1 MDRLLDLVLAWV
13 WPSRA
18 APASSDWAA
27 ELARYPL
34 ARFPVLWAAAGPL
47 QRPARS
53 RGRPLRFRV
62 FTDEPQE
69 RGRRL
74 DLELLLPESVAAAVL
89 ARVDWVEAL
98 AEPAPARF
106 LVGLQVLAVRRGDE
120 NLIARAFAGAPD
132 PG

>member
-1 MDRLLDLVLAWV
+1 LLDLVLAWV

-34 ARFPVLWAAAGPL
+34 ARFQVLWAAAGPL
-47 QRPARS
+47 QRPAQS
-53 RGRPLRFRV
+53 RGQPLRFRV

-74 DLELLLPESVAAAVL
+74 ELELLLPEAAVAVL

-98 AEPAPARF
+98 AGPAPARF
-106 LVGLQVLAVRRGDE
+106 LVGLQILAVRRGDE
-120 NLIARAFAGAPD
+120 NLIARAFAGAPE